1 VPVEPHVIDKG
12 IPTPGL
18 LAQVLTNKYADHLPL
33 YRQEAIFG
41 RAGVALPRSTLAQWV
56 GSCGVELQPL
66 VDALKREILS
76 RGVVHADETP
86 VQMLKPGKGKTH
98 RAYLWAYAAGAHEDI
113 KAVVYDFCESR
124 AGANAK
130 AFLDEWRG
138 SLVVDDF
145 SGYKQLMGDSP
156 GQITEVGC
164 WAHARRKFHDLQL
177 ANQSQIAEQAVR
189 QIAQIYAVERE
200 VKELSAEDRLR
211 IRQEKSQ
218 PLVQTLYEW
227 LMLNRQKVPEGS
239 ATAKAIDYSLRRW
252 RALTRFLEDGQVPVD
267 NNWIENQI
275 RPIAIGRNNWLFAGS
290 LRGGQ
295 RAAAVMS
302 LIQSAKLNGHDPHAY
317 LKDVLTRLPM
327 HMNSRID
334 ELLPHC
340 WNRA

>member
-1 VPVEPHVIDKG
+1 M
-12 IPTPGL
+12 
-18 LAQVLTNKYADHLPL
+18 
-33 YRQEAIFG
+33 
-41 RAGVALPRSTLAQWV
+41 

-66 VDALKREILS
+66 VDALKRDILS

-98 RAYLWAYAAGAHEDI
+98 RAYLWAYAAGVHEDI

-145 SGYKQLMGDSP
+145 SGYKQLMGDAS

-189 QIAQIYAVERE
+189 QMAQIYAVERE
-200 VKELSAEDRLR
+200 VKDLSCEERLG
-211 IRQEKSQ
+211 IRQDKSQ

-227 LMLNRQKVPEGS
+227 LVLNRQKVPEGS

-252 RALTRFLEDGQVPVD
+252 RALTRFLEDGQLPMD

-290 LRGGQ
+290 LRAGQ

-317 LKDVLTRLPM
+317 LKDVLTRLPT
-327 HMNSRID
+327 HMNSRIE
-334 ELLPHC
+334 ELLPHR
-340 WNRA
+340 WSAG